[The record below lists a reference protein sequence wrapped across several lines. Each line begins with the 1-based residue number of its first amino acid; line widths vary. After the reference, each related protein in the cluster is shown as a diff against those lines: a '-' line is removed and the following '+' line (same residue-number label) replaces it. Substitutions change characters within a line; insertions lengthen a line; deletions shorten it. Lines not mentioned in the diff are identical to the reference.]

1 MRVFLL
7 AVFAA
12 FGIAG
17 IASLALDRAQQG
29 SDAAYTSNASV
40 RVDLSK
46 DGIEA
51 RSRSIQK

>member
-1 MRVFLL
+1 MRAFVL
-7 AVFAA
+7 AVAAA

-29 SDAAYTSNASV
+29 SDAAYTTQSV
-40 RVDLSK
+40 RIDLSK

>member
-1 MRVFLL
+1 MRAFLL

-17 IASLALDRAQQG
+17 VASLALDRAQQG
-29 SDAAYTSNASV
+29 TDAAYTTTSV
-40 RVDLSK
+40 RIDLSK

-51 RSRSIQK
+51 RSRSLQK